1 MPKLKLFSTLAFGLL
16 VPAAT
21 TMAWEPAP
29 WTRTDTYWELGYL
42 AVVAMD
48 CGQSCQIN
56 ELGRYERNPFLPRQ
70 PNPRTVRMIYLGSV
84 VGQAAIAYVLPVKWR
99 RAWQVTTVTLE
110 VAAVSDNYFR
120 AGLSIKF

>member
-1 MPKLKLFSTLAFGLL
+1 MSRLKLISTLAFGLL

-21 TMAWEPAP
+21 AMAWEPAA
-29 WTRTDTYWELGYL
+29 WSRTDTYWELAYV

-48 CGQSCQIN
+48 CSQSCQ
-56 ELGRYERNPFLPRQ
+56 LQGLDRCERNPFLPRQ
-70 PNPRTVRMIYLGSV
+70 PNPRTMRMICLGSV
-84 VGQAAIAYVLPVKWR
+84 VGQAAIAYVLPGKWR